1 MSSNLSRRRPC
12 DLTGACNEERLHAR
26 YLENKVAALS
36 VGEGVLMIGKFLRL
50 LFAIGVCFIFLT
62 DKGAEGLAGSVRPME
77 NSGAFPEYLIKAAYL
92 YKFALFTDWPESAFA
107 DAVAPLRVC
116 VLGKDPFGP
125 TLETIVGRKVG
136 DRQVVTSYYA
146 GVEGAEHCHVL
157 FISRSEKKRLAG
169 ILGYLQKRPVLVIAD
184 TPNFIQA
191 GGIINLTIV
200 EKKIRF
206 EINARM
212 AERAGLKLSS
222 KLLRM
227 AETHSAR

>member
-1 MSSNLSRRRPC
+1 
-12 DLTGACNEERLHAR
+12 
-26 YLENKVAALS
+26 
-36 VGEGVLMIGKFLRL
+36 MIGKFLRL

-62 DKGAEGLAGSVRPME
+62 DRGAEGLAGSVRPME

-107 DAVAPLRVC
+107 DAIAPLRVC

-136 DRQVVTSYYA
+136 DRQVVTSHYA
-146 GVEGAEHCHVL
+146 GVEGAERCHVL

>member
-1 MSSNLSRRRPC
+1 
-12 DLTGACNEERLHAR
+12 
-26 YLENKVAALS
+26 
-36 VGEGVLMIGKFLRL
+36 MIGKFLRL

-62 DKGAEGLAGSVRPME
+62 DRGAEGLAGSVRPME

-107 DAVAPLRVC
+107 DADAPLRVC

-136 DRQVVTSYYA
+136 DRQVVTSHYA
-146 GVEGAEHCHVL
+146 GVEGAERCHVL